1 MAIDIACIR
10 ATLSFQYVSLS
21 QPQTGLTSS
30 PVSNLGTFRHVPA
43 LQPGASQ
50 YCPWGHELPD
60 DDHVQGAPPSGDEL
74 VPSTAASDTE
84 ASSGTPVKRVPL
96 QAAKRTASAAR
107 GGLTRPG

>member
-1 MAIDIACIR
+1 MAIDMARVR

-21 QPQTGLTSS
+21 QPQTGLRS
-30 PVSNLGTFRHVPA
+30 PPLSLGTLRHVPA

-60 DDHVQGAPPSGDEL
+60 DDHAQGAPPSGDEP
-74 VPSTAASDTE
+74 VPSTAASDAE

-96 QAAKRTASAAR
+96 HAAKRTASAAR